1 MTKAEI
7 IAELAAAGVVEGMC
21 RKTAH
26 SATLTPD
33 LQDLAQNVYLILLE
47 YDEARLV
54 DLYESGS
61 LGFFIA
67 RIICNQYLS
76 KNSPFYHLFREFR
89 SLSDQLNPRAQDEE

>member
-7 IAELAAAGVVEGMC
+7 VAQLAADGVVEEMC

-26 SATLTPD
+26 TGELTPD
-33 LQDLAQNVYLILLE
+33 LQDLAQGVYLILLE
-47 YDEARLV
+47 YNEARLV
-54 DLYESGS
+54 DLYETGA

-76 KNSPFYHLFREFR
+76 KNSPFFHLFREFR
-89 SLSDQLNPRAQDEE
+89 SLSDDLNPQAHDKD